1 MCLIF
6 KGVSK
11 HVHFTFVAHI
21 MKYDIGYFRVFRFT
35 RLEKL
40 ESFRFF
46 LIYGENQTAPFFSKK
61 GEFLVFIGQFTLGS
75 R

>member
-1 MCLIF
+1 MISAISEFLDLQGW
-6 KGVSK
+6 KNWKVS
-11 HVHFTFVAHI
+11 
-21 MKYDIGYFRVFRFT
+21 G
-35 RLEKL
+35 
-40 ESFRFF
+40 FF